1 MKRKTKRKPRIRKPV
16 PNKASRP
23 MSTKKGGKGYD
34 RKKSKRVLVKEIIDE
49 RD

>member
-16 PNKASRP
+16 PKKASRP
-23 MSTKKGGKGYD
+23 ISTKKGDKGYD
-34 RKKSKRVLVKEIIDE
+34 RKKLKKILVKELIDE